1 MITIPKLRKETNS
14 IKIHNEDL
22 PDNYA
27 WIKQKNWQ
35 EVLKDPKK
43 LNDEVANYLTEENA
57 FVKEQL
63 KENKQL
69 ETEIFQE
76 LKGRIKDKDSS
87 VPLKDGAYYYFSEYV
102 IASLTVIFPAPPNV
116 KLKVPVIA
124 APDATSNVNVPL
136 SELILVSAV
145 KVIAPA

>member
-35 EVLKDPKK
+35 EVLKNPTK

-63 KENKQL
+63 KEKKQYAPSFNGTD
-69 ETEIFQE
+69 E
-76 LKGRIKDKDSS
+76 
-87 VPLKDGAYYYFSEYV
+87 
-102 IASLTVIFPAPPNV
+102 SLSLI
-116 KLKVPVIA
+116 L
-124 APDATSNVNVPL
+124 PL
-136 SELILVSAV
+136 SS
-145 KVIAPA
+145 

>member
-35 EVLKDPKK
+35 EVLKNPKK

-63 KENKQL
+63 KEKKQL

-76 LKGRIKDKDSS
+76 LKSRIKDKDSS
-87 VPLKDGAYYYFSEYV
+87 VPLKDGAYYYFS
-102 IASLTVIFPAPPNV
+102 
-116 KLKVPVIA
+116 
-124 APDATSNVNVPL
+124 
-136 SELILVSAV
+136 
-145 KVIAPA
+145 

>member
-35 EVLKDPKK
+35 EVLKNPTK

-63 KENKQL
+63 KEKEQL

-87 VPLKDGAYYYFSEYV
+87 VPLRDGAYYYFSEYEEGSEYPSFKRTNSTDV
-102 IASLTVIFPAPPNV
+102 VETIFNAQKSQKV
-116 KLKVPVIA
+116 KNFSI
-124 APDATSNVNVPL
+124 
-136 SELILVSAV
+136 
-145 KVIAPA
+145 